1 MYVLKCQSIMIYID
15 QFTRW
20 SFIDYSLTENAY
32 IQYAFELE
40 LAFCFKCFCTVS
52 VRTLYTYVVALTT
65 VPEPARAFKTKS
77 SGRDFSDFF

>member
-1 MYVLKCQSIMIYID
+1 MYVISICILKCQSIIIHID

-40 LAFCFKCFCTVS
+40 LAFCFKCFCTISTTSVS
-52 VRTLYTYVVALTT
+52 VRTLMLTH
-65 VPEPARAFKTKS
+65 
-77 SGRDFSDFF
+77 